1 MKMPVTWGIDHAACM
16 VVATAEGVLRAHDIE
31 DYLDGVA
38 RAATL
43 SYRKIFDMSRCSPEL
58 SPLDITALGNRI
70 RAYMN
75 VTPMGPVAIVA
86 GTDETYLH
94 ARLFEALAV
103 ADRPLKIFRERQA
116 ARHWLDSQPAP
127 VPVEWSAT
135 SDLSPTAPRL

>member
-43 SYRKIFDMSRCSPEL
+43 SYRKIFDMSQCSPEL
-58 SPLDITALGNRI
+58 SPLDMMALGNRI

-75 VTPMGPVAIVA
+75 VAPMGPVAIVA
-86 GTDETYLH
+86 GSDETYRH
-94 ARLFEALAV
+94 ARLFETLAV

-116 ARHWLDSQPAP
+116 ARHWLDSQPA